1 MIVVTGHVKPTM
13 DHVMPIDER
22 NCSEPMREIL
32 DQSEDESI
40 LIIKIIS
47 IKGRVRQHFMISLD
61 FLLKTL
67 PLILKFK

>member
-1 MIVVTGHVKPTM
+1 MIVIVGSRETNDGSRDTE
-13 DHVMPIDER
+13 DDER

-47 IKGRVRQHFMISLD
+47 ICNFEIEIMI
-61 FLLKTL
+61 
-67 PLILKFK
+67 

>member
-61 FLLKTL
+61 FFAENSTL
-67 PLILKFK
+67 NLEI

>member
-13 DHVMPIDER
+13 DHVMPWDDER

-40 LIIKIIS
+40 LINN
-47 IKGRVRQHFMISLD
+47 FN
-61 FLLKTL
+61 
-67 PLILKFK
+67 